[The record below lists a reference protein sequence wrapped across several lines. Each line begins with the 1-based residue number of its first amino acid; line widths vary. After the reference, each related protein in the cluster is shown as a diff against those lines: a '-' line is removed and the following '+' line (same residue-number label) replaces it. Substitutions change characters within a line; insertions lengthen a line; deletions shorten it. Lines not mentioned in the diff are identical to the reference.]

1 MTDVNIRHDPES
13 NTLTSS
19 PRGNVLQTLDFTLL
33 GITKQEVV
41 ARLNNTYAVKLEP
54 GLPVAND
61 GAFLRGT
68 QQAVRES
75 LGSIMR
81 SLDRSIHDR
90 C

>member
-1 MTDVNIRHDPES
+1 MTDVNIRHEPES

-19 PRGNVLQTLDFTLL
+19 SRGNVLQALDFALL

-41 ARLNNTYAVKLEP
+41 ARLINTYAVKLEP
-54 GLPVAND
+54 GLPVDSN
-61 GAFLRGT
+61 GAFLRAT

-75 LGSIMR
+75 LESIMR